1 MGGFFQLNWELIM
14 SKSKQFINFIYSLV
28 YLGLTLFISVT
39 NANATTYNLGDSLS
53 DAGALGFTYT
63 NPVSIKPLSEGKV
76 WVQYLSNSIPAFC
89 DDNRHCKFN
98 NETYYYSDTGN
109 NYAVGGAGVTFDSTD
124 ARLARNFTNLHA
136 QIEALTH
143 NHKLTS
149 EDIVTVWMGA
159 NDVFAA
165 TADPYTSADVVKQT
179 GEIFKSELK
188 KLAKFGAKIYVITI
202 PDLGQT
208 PLGLYSSDG
217 GRFLTELTEIF
228 NSEIS
233 SLARVKN
240 ISLID
245 SNALFALLVASGDFD
260 NSDIYCGAIIDPKH
274 ICGNKRTNPA
284 IPNNSDLPFIYADP
298 VHPSNAVHKWIADTL
313 QKLIQ

>member
-1 MGGFFQLNWELIM
+1 
-14 SKSKQFINFIYSLV
+14 
-28 YLGLTLFISVT
+28 LGIVLFISVT

-63 NPVSIKPLSEGKV
+63 NPTSLRPLSEGKV

-89 DDNRHCKFN
+89 NDTRHCKFN

-109 NYAVGGAGVTFDSTD
+109 NYAVGGAGVTFDTMD
-124 ARLARNFTNLHA
+124 ARLAINFTNLHA

-143 NHKLTS
+143 NHKLS
-149 EDIVTVWMGA
+149 DEDIVTVWMGA
-159 NDVFAA
+159 NDILAA
-165 TADPYTSADVVKQT
+165 TSDPYTSVDVVKQT
-179 GEIFKSELK
+179 AEIFRSEVKRLS
-188 KLAKFGAKIYVITI
+188 KFGAKIYVITI

-208 PLGLYSSDG
+208 PLGFNSGSG
-217 GRFLTELTEIF
+217 EFLTLLTEIF

-233 SLARVKN
+233 SLSRIKN

-245 SNALFALLVASGDFD
+245 SDALLALLVASGNFD
-260 NSDIYCGAIIDPKH
+260 NSDIYCAAIIDPKH
-274 ICGNKRTNPA
+274 VCGNKRTNPLTS
-284 IPNNSDLPFIYADP
+284 NNADLPFIYADP

-313 QKLIQ
+313 QKLIK